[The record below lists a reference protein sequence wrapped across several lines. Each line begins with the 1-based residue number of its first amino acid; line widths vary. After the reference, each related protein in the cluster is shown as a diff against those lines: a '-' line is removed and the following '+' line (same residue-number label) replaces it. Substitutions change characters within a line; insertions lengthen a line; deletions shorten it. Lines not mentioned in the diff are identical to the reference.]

1 MHTIKNN
8 NPMNYNRFIKIVSIC
23 FGILVFSN
31 SYSQNLRWSFSV
43 ESTGASTSAVK
54 VFVQNVSMT
63 TPENITS
70 FATYFYYENPLS
82 TATSFDV
89 TPTTANL
96 WPNNGISSS
105 NLVNEGMNGSVTIPH
120 NRFASINLSDV
131 RVGTPGVDIPANSL
145 PIHVLTINFSNQ
157 NPASLGWLTQ
167 SLEQPG
173 LVYSNNNF
181 DEFDIIVT
189 GPQFA
194 PLPITLKSFDAIKHS
209 ASSAKLDWTTSKEVN
224 SDYFGI
230 ERSIDGSTWDE
241 IARVKAAGDSNV
253 DIAYDYIDDRLPLSR
268 TNGQVFYYRLRLTD
282 LDGAFKYSDVRGVN
296 FDKQAL
302 GPISIYPNPTTEIV
316 NIDLSEVVMEDGDVY
331 VSVYDMSGR
340 LVMTKQIIGSGI
352 ELIKVDQLPSDAYNF
367 IIRQGEQIHQQRVIK
382 ID

>member
-1 MHTIKNN
+1 MKYKILLVFVKIFFISNIFGQFNPDNFNFIIEKDGSTFVISAVYINGILNSPPQTNDELSDLVFAIKFPDTYSNANVTLSVASTDFNIIKNGTIKQGIGFKYQDFALNS
-8 NPMNYNRFIKIVSIC
+8 PIV
-23 FGILVFSN
+23 L
-31 SYSQNLRWSFSV
+31 
-43 ESTGASTSAVK
+43 
-54 VFVQNVSMT
+54 
-63 TPENITS
+63 
-70 FATYFYYENPLS
+70 
-82 TATSFDV
+82 
-89 TPTTANL
+89 
-96 WPNNGISSS
+96 SS
-105 NLVNEGMNGSVTIPH
+105 NWTLDDPIEVARIQYTITNPTIGDVATLCQ
-120 NRFASINLSDV
+120 FGEIN
-131 RVGTPGVDIPANSL
+131 NSL
-145 PIHVLTINFSNQ
+145 PNINVQFEDFTPSVLGNVS
-157 NPASLGWLTQ
+157 
-167 SLEQPG
+167 
-173 LVYSNNNF
+173 
-181 DEFDIIVT
+181 
-189 GPQFA
+189 
-194 PLPITLKSFDAIKHS
+194 LPITLKSFDAKKHS

-241 IARVKAAGDSNV
+241 IARVKAAGDSNL

-268 TNGQVFYYRLRLTD
+268 TNGQVFYYRLRMTD

>member
-1 MHTIKNN
+1 MKNLIFYFLLMPSIIFCQVGTLQGTIKKDG
-8 NPMNYNRFIKIVSIC
+8 PLLVGAYIKI
-23 FGILVFSN
+23 G
-31 SYSQNLRWSFSV
+31 
-43 ESTGASTSAVK
+43 TGAV
-54 VFVQNVSMT
+54 
-63 TPENITS
+63 
-70 FATYFYYENPLS
+70 
-82 TATSFDV
+82 
-89 TPTTANL
+89 
-96 WPNNGISSS
+96 
-105 NLVNEGMNGSVTIPH
+105 NGSVPNMNVTFSIDAAGLPVAPTTIADSPLAGVSISSVTVE
-120 NRFASINLSDV
+120 NIGGRYVYAFILTGNSPISWAAGIEYNILNVTFQSTAGGRFV
-131 RVGTPGVDIPANSL
+131 RLHDFTGDGGGNSSQAFFDIGVNGIFYTN
-145 PIHVLTINFSNQ
+145 
-157 NPASLGWLTQ
+157 
-167 SLEQPG
+167 
-173 LVYSNNNF
+173 YSNMF
-181 DEFDIIVT
+181 YDGGIVSNMD
-189 GPQFA
+189 GGNSFVEA
-194 PLPITLKSFDAIKHS
+194 ASPLPITLKSFDAIKHS

-241 IARVKAAGDSNV
+241 IARVKAAGDSNL

-268 TNGQVFYYRLRLTD
+268 TNGQVFYYRLRMTD

>member
-1 MHTIKNN
+1 MKTC
-8 NPMNYNRFIKIVSIC
+8 FISLL
-23 FGILVFSN
+23 ILLFSN
-31 SYSQNLRWSFSV
+31 FDIRSQHINITFENREINSTTWSF
-43 ESTGASTSAVK
+43 
-54 VFVQNVSMT
+54 
-63 TPENITS
+63 
-70 FATYFYYENPLS
+70 
-82 TATSFDV
+82 D
-89 TPTTANL
+89 
-96 WPNNGISSS
+96 
-105 NLVNEGMNGSVTIPH
+105 LVAEI
-120 NRFASINLSDV
+120 
-131 RVGTPGVDIPANSL
+131 L
-145 PIHVLTINFSNQ
+145 PSY
-157 NPASLGWLTQ
+157 G
-167 SLEQPG
+167 
-173 LVYSNNNF
+173 SNNNWSTMNVRTNITIPNGVVISSVSAGTGLHPSVSTADGQSNF
-181 DEFDIIVT
+181 GGGTVPSTVKYAVALDRANASVPDFVPNSVVTLASFTVTFSDIVPGENLVTPRQFGVTAQSFWTRLGDPTPLEF
-189 GPQFA
+189 GLPLSFA
-194 PLPITLKSFDAIKHS
+194 LPITLKSFDAIKHS

-268 TNGQVFYYRLRLTD
+268 TNGQVFYYRLRMTD

>member
-1 MHTIKNN
+1 MKNIKL
-8 NPMNYNRFIKIVSIC
+8 FLTLTVIICSIKISIGQVNLGLINLGVVSAGNVATVSFTPVNALPAGQFISAINI
-23 FGILVFSN
+23 FFRT
-31 SYSQNLRWSFSV
+31 SQTDFVTTSVQISTTYNLTLISDWDN
-43 ESTGASTSAVK
+43 GDG
-54 VFVQNVSMT
+54 NHWW
-63 TPENITS
+63 
-70 FATYFYYENPLS
+70 YYQGQPS
-82 TATSFDV
+82 
-89 TPTTANL
+89 TPTSN
-96 WPNNGISSS
+96 WPVGISQTIATFTVEGTNGLTLANFGNDPIRNFWPGPAATIGDD
-105 NLVNEGMNGSVTIPH
+105 NLVNWPISV
-120 NRFASINLSDV
+120 
-131 RVGTPGVDIPANSL
+131 
-145 PIHVLTINFSNQ
+145 
-157 NPASLGWLTQ
+157 
-167 SLEQPG
+167 
-173 LVYSNNNF
+173 
-181 DEFDIIVT
+181 
-189 GPQFA
+189 FA

-268 TNGQVFYYRLRLTD
+268 TNGQVFYYRLRMTD

>member
-1 MHTIKNN
+1 MKN
-8 NPMNYNRFIKIVSIC
+8 ILTL
-23 FGILVFSN
+23 ILVFFFVNLFSQTTVQGTVLVEQPNTASIYILPSEAIIGQNATNNIVSLNLSVSIDATGLPVAPVVTFSN
-31 SYSQNLRWSFSV
+31 NLVGISFTSVDLIEGRHVYTFAGNSGLNAFTWTGGVALKIIDIIFPVDPIVGQKFPRLADYANAGGGPSSQSYFYVDVNGTDYTNYVQYFYSGNQGTTPGSTYV
-43 ESTGASTSAVK
+43 ES
-54 VFVQNVSMT
+54 
-63 TPENITS
+63 
-70 FATYFYYENPLS
+70 
-82 TATSFDV
+82 
-89 TPTTANL
+89 
-96 WPNNGISSS
+96 
-105 NLVNEGMNGSVTIPH
+105 
-120 NRFASINLSDV
+120 
-131 RVGTPGVDIPANSL
+131 
-145 PIHVLTINFSNQ
+145 LT
-157 NPASLGWLTQ
+157 
-167 SLEQPG
+167 
-173 LVYSNNNF
+173 
-181 DEFDIIVT
+181 
-189 GPQFA
+189 

-209 ASSAKLDWTTSKEVN
+209 PSSAKLDWTTAKEVN

-268 TNGQVFYYRLRLTD
+268 TNGQVFYYRLRMTD

-316 NIDLSEVVMEDGDVY
+316 NIDLSEVAMEDGDVF

-340 LVMTKQIIGSGI
+340 LVMTKKIIGSGI

>member
-1 MHTIKNN
+1 M
-8 NPMNYNRFIKIVSIC
+8 RFVLTLIYI
-23 FGILVFSN
+23 FSLF
-31 SYSQNLRWSFSV
+31 SFVYSQDIGL
-43 ESTGASTSAVK
+43 
-54 VFVQNVSMT
+54 
-63 TPENITS
+63 
-70 FATYFYYENPLS
+70 
-82 TATSFDV
+82 
-89 TPTTANL
+89 
-96 WPNNGISSS
+96 
-105 NLVNEGMNGSVTIPH
+105 NLVNKSLVNNTWTFDLQMTIIQSSGGNWGTMNIRNNIVVPDGIFIDYAMSNVSFTPGGQLANGTVSSFTGGNVAGTAKLSLNFERNASSPDLPMGAVVNLATFTIVFSDNVSGSNLITP
-120 NRFASINLSDV
+120 RPFASTGS
-131 RVGTPGVDIPANSL
+131 GASFWVDIDDPSQRREFNL
-145 PIHVLTINFSNQ
+145 YPIQ
-157 NPASLGWLTQ
+157 
-167 SLEQPG
+167 
-173 LVYSNNNF
+173 
-181 DEFDIIVT
+181 
-189 GPQFA
+189 

-268 TNGQVFYYRLRLTD
+268 TNGQVFYYRLRMTD

>member
-1 MHTIKNN
+1 MKNRSLN
-8 NPMNYNRFIKIVSIC
+8 IIIFTLISFSCFGQMDTRATLTVTGNTVSVFVKPFTSVIPFPNVSNFLNSNLAVSIPVAGNPVAPVATPTSTQGLSINPVPAVQINSRWVYTYIISGGVNAMENWAVNSENLI
-23 FGILVFSN
+23 FTVSFSSTVPGTVPRLDNLLDTGN
-31 SYSQNLRWSFSV
+31 SYFFFELNGTQRSDTEGTPFYDGAVLGDYGNGNAFV
-43 ESTGASTSAVK
+43 ES
-54 VFVQNVSMT
+54 
-63 TPENITS
+63 
-70 FATYFYYENPLS
+70 
-82 TATSFDV
+82 
-89 TPTTANL
+89 AN
-96 WPNNGISSS
+96 
-105 NLVNEGMNGSVTIPH
+105 
-120 NRFASINLSDV
+120 
-131 RVGTPGVDIPANSL
+131 
-145 PIHVLTINFSNQ
+145 
-157 NPASLGWLTQ
+157 
-167 SLEQPG
+167 
-173 LVYSNNNF
+173 
-181 DEFDIIVT
+181 
-189 GPQFA
+189 
-194 PLPITLKSFDAIKHS
+194 PLPITLKSFDAKKHS

-268 TNGQVFYYRLRLTD
+268 TNGQVFYYRLRMTD

-340 LVMTKQIIGSGI
+340 LVMTKKIIGSGI

>member
-1 MHTIKNN
+1 MKNKYIFKLLILICSFQVAFGQMDTRATLEASGN
-8 NPMNYNRFIKIVSIC
+8 TVTVYAKPFTAPITFPNTSNVIAINLAVSLPANGAVNPSLAPAVLNSSTLSGLGINSSIPIQIINDRFVYTFIISGNVGVLTAWGVDSENLIFTMSFGAGSGDKFPRLDNLIFATAQSYFYFEVNSITRSDTEGTPFYDGALGSYNP
-23 FGILVFSN
+23 N
-31 SYSQNLRWSFSV
+31 ESYV
-43 ESTGASTSAVK
+43 ES
-54 VFVQNVSMT
+54 
-63 TPENITS
+63 
-70 FATYFYYENPLS
+70 
-82 TATSFDV
+82 
-89 TPTTANL
+89 
-96 WPNNGISSS
+96 
-105 NLVNEGMNGSVTIPH
+105 
-120 NRFASINLSDV
+120 
-131 RVGTPGVDIPANSL
+131 
-145 PIHVLTINFSNQ
+145 LT
-157 NPASLGWLTQ
+157 
-167 SLEQPG
+167 
-173 LVYSNNNF
+173 
-181 DEFDIIVT
+181 
-189 GPQFA
+189 
-194 PLPITLKSFDAIKHS
+194 PLPITLKSFDARKHS

-241 IARVKAAGDSNV
+241 ISRVKAAGESNV

-268 TNGQVFYYRLRLTD
+268 TNGQVFYYRLRMTD

-316 NIDLSEVVMEDGDVY
+316 NIDLSEVAMEDGDVY

>member
-1 MHTIKNN
+1 MKYILYTLNIF
-8 NPMNYNRFIKIVSIC
+8 FIIISQTSFSQNI
-23 FGILVFSN
+23 VFSQEISGN
-31 SYSQNLRWSFSV
+31 VDGTSTVTFSATNLGVTENLGGYTIYYYYDNAQTTVVSSDFTNTSAGALNWGVANESKVNHQASINPLV
-43 ESTGASTSAVK
+43 PITSTG
-54 VFVQNVSMT
+54 
-63 TPENITS
+63 
-70 FATYFYYENPLS
+70 YFYYQN
-82 TATSFDV
+82 FDNNF
-89 TPTTANL
+89 TGIELANGQTIVL
-96 WPNNGISSS
+96 GSIIYNHSVGGPESGSGFISSS
-105 NLVNEGMNGSVTIPH
+105 VQDPPISY
-120 NRFASINLSDV
+120 INL
-131 RVGTPGVDIPANSL
+131 PAFDTR
-145 PIHVLTINFSNQ
+145 PIVI
-157 NPASLGWLTQ
+157 
-167 SLEQPG
+167 
-173 LVYSNNNF
+173 
-181 DEFDIIVT
+181 T
-189 GPQFA
+189 GPQFG
-194 PLPITLKSFDAIKHS
+194 PLPISIKSFDAIKHS

-268 TNGQVFYYRLRLTD
+268 TNGQVFYYRLRMTD

-367 IIRQGEQIHQQRVIK
+367 IIRQGELIHQQRVIK

>member
-1 MHTIKNN
+1 LYLLLPLGPVNTANSNNAASGCVINVGVGIPKIGSEVAPVITI
-8 NPMNYNRFIKIVSIC
+8 NPLIGGNISTITVEEL
-23 FGILVFSN
+23 LVNGSMYWVYGAVIDGAGFATLAAN
-31 SYSQNLRWSFSV
+31 STRDIYSVTFPASAGGRIPRLVHSQNSNEIVEFDLFWPGAVAPVVNPLRFYTGGNIDLDNGDGEIWV
-43 ESTGASTSAVK
+43 ES
-54 VFVQNVSMT
+54 
-63 TPENITS
+63 
-70 FATYFYYENPLS
+70 LS
-82 TATSFDV
+82 
-89 TPTTANL
+89 
-96 WPNNGISSS
+96 
-105 NLVNEGMNGSVTIPH
+105 
-120 NRFASINLSDV
+120 
-131 RVGTPGVDIPANSL
+131 
-145 PIHVLTINFSNQ
+145 
-157 NPASLGWLTQ
+157 
-167 SLEQPG
+167 
-173 LVYSNNNF
+173 
-181 DEFDIIVT
+181 
-189 GPQFA
+189 

-209 ASSAKLDWTTSKEVN
+209 ASSAKLDWITSKEVN

-268 TNGQVFYYRLRLTD
+268 TNGQVFYYRLRMTD